1 MWSLNTYWAVD
12 IVMHPIRFPASPLI
26 KINGP
31 FPVLGSLFPIH
42 LSAQDSGF
50 MANVQKLCFR
60 TLLCTF

>member
-12 IVMHPIRFPASPLI
+12 IAMHPIRLPASPLI

-31 FPVLGSLFPIH
+31 FPVLGSLFPTH

-50 MANVQKLCFR
+50 MANVQELCLR
-60 TLLCTF
+60 ILLCTS